1 MILILCLV
9 YTAIQLNMY
18 TYKYY
23 SEHVLACVCVH
34 VLCVAVRWF
43 LFMYILNNCSLA
55 QVCIWIHIVC
65 VCVCSER
72 DNFCMSTKDTSPFT
86 RFSPASLVACFSVPP
101 PKVPWATPFC
111 PCLSCGLLTC
121 KPTTL
126 HPSTDTNKGQPPLH
140 SKTLTLTSRYPSS
153 TVTPHSHSTTGL
165 SSSMPSSSMPCSL
178 HLSNPVLW
186 NESTISVKPA
196 SAQGLKFHLF

>member
-1 MILILCLV
+1 M
-9 YTAIQLNMY
+9 
-18 TYKYY
+18 
-23 SEHVLACVCVH
+23 CVC
-34 VLCVAVRWF
+34 AVREIIF
-43 LFMYILNNCSLA
+43 VCLPKTLLRLLVSLLL
-55 QVCIWIHIVC
+55 
-65 VCVCSER
+65 
-72 DNFCMSTKDTSPFT
+72 PLLL
-86 RFSPASLVACFSVPP
+86 ASVYP